1 MFEELR
7 KFKEREGHCNL
18 PQRYSHNPELGRWVI
33 KRSKISKER
42 ASKLDSIGST
52 VVVNIEL
59 DARW

>member
-18 PQRYSHNPELGRWVI
+18 PQRYSDNPELGRWVI